1 METKKVMSKKQ
12 IIGGAIATAVVVVLV
27 LVLLANRDAPEKR
40 VARLLD
46 LGNQYLLDLDYE
58 QAIASY
64 DEVLSIEPKNADAY
78 LGLFEAYVRQNDFE
92 AAFDIATKGYELTGD
107 ERLKEKI
114 DMINSGQIFDST
126 GRSLKMSYYD
136 ESGTLQWWHEYT
148 YNRNGDTASVT
159 HKSATGSVLGH
170 IDCEYDTEG
179 NPLVDYA
186 YQTMEGN
193 LIRVESEYEN
203 GRKIRETHY
212 EDNGNK
218 VVEEYEYSADN
229 KIHKVN
235 ITDVN
240 DGIEH
245 KRYEIFSYEGEHRVR
260 RDEYE
265 NYDGMDVL
273 RGYFTYKFDADGN
286 QIEEACY
293 SVGYDGEGDYLDFR
307 TVSEYDAEGNLLR
320 STRYDGEGNV
330 IGTYDNE

>member
-148 YNRNGDTASVT
+148 YNRNGDKASVT
-159 HKSATGSVLGH
+159 HKSAAGSVLGH
-170 IDCEYDTEG
+170 IDCEYDADGKGIRYEHYG
-179 NPLVDYA
+179 SDDDMLW
-186 YQTMEGN
+186 YQTTSYNEKGK
-193 LIRVESEYEN
+193 LKES
-203 GRKIRETHY
+203 
-212 EDNGNK
+212 
-218 VVEEYEYSADN
+218 YEYNVSED
-229 KIHKVN
+229 
-235 ITDVN
+235 
-240 DGIEH
+240 
-245 KRYEIFSYEGEHRVR
+245 GEHMSR
-260 RDEYE
+260 RIVNE
-265 NYDGMDVL
+265 
-273 RGYFTYKFDADGN
+273 
-286 QIEEACY
+286 
-293 SVGYDGEGDYLDFR
+293 YDGEGK
-307 TVSEYDAEGNLLR
+307 LR
-320 STRYDGEGNV
+320 MMPVLASFADVYR
-330 IGTYDNE
+330 